1 MNLLH
6 VQITMGKDKNQK
18 KPGTQ
23 IAYSALWPRTFV
35 VYLSKVHKAI
45 IIVRLS
51 VKRPGKNNRKKCLE
65 VQYYCAF
72 FHFFQEK

>member
-35 VYLSKVHKAI
+35 VYQSKMHKVI
-45 IIVRLS
+45 IIVRS
-51 VKRPGKNNRKKCLE
+51 SIKRPHDNNRKKCLE
-65 VQYYCAF
+65 IPYYCAF
-72 FHFFQEK
+72 FHFLQEK